1 MHKCKCDDQ
10 REALN
15 CKGGIDLGSE
25 SDAVPACDEGIVKAV
40 RDLEARARANK
51 KPPCYFTVWPEHK
64 PHYLDKWAQD
74 MVRMANN
81 NPKPRTDGHAELSR
95 PPTG

>member
-25 SDAVPACDEGIVKAV
+25 ADAVPACDEGVAKTV
-40 RDLEARARANK
+40 RGIESRARENTM
-51 KPPCYFTVWPEHK
+51 PPCYFTKCPPK
-64 PHYLDKWAQD
+64 RPHCLDKWSRA
-74 MVRMANN
+74 MVDGLND
-81 NPKPRTDGHAELSR
+81 NPIPRTDGYAELSR
-95 PPTG
+95 PPAG